1 MYSNSTVKI
10 GDRFLSPNSEI
21 EITDIILSKTGIPI
35 ELEYQ
40 DVKKKQ
46 AKEKRLEKSKVFIGN
61 NTQKTI

>member
-40 DVKKKQ
+40 DVKKKR
-46 AKEKRLEKSKVFIGN
+46 AIERALEKSKVFIGN